1 MFNFRCTYWKLDI
14 IWIVYD
20 NIKNKMLL
28 GKGEKG
34 TTETDLLI
42 VRLSETKPT
51 FKTNTVLFP
60 N

>member
-20 NIKNKMLL
+20 NIINKMML

-34 TTETDLLI
+34 TTAT
-42 VRLSETKPT
+42 VR
-51 FKTNTVLFP
+51 FKICVPFLAYCAPFRNKANF
-60 N
+60 